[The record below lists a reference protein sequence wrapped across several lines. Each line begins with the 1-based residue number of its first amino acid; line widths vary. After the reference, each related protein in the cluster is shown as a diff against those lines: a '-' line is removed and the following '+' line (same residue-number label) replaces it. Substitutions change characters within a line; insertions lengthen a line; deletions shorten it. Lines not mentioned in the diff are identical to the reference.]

1 MFYVTAAEVQYINEE
16 ALAQDG
22 QQSLLLDAGKL
33 ESAIM
38 RPQMAANYEGANLAR
53 QTALLVSGIALA
65 HAFVDGNK
73 RTALLAGRLFL
84 RLNGYTLERD
94 PLEFANAILAL
105 VNRTDSLE
113 AATDRLTTWIQAR
126 MRPQAPEHG

>member
-1 MFYVTAAEVQYINEE
+1 MFYLTVAEAQYINEE
-16 ALAQDG
+16 MLAQDG
-22 QQSLLLDAGKL
+22 QQSLLMDEGKL

-38 RPQMAANYEGANLAR
+38 RPQMAANYEGADLAR

-84 RLNGYTLERD
+84 RLNGYMLERES
-94 PLEFANAILAL
+94 LEFADAILAL
-105 VNRTDSLE
+105 VNHTESLG
-113 AATDRLTTWIQAR
+113 AATDQFAAWIRAR
-126 MRPQAPEHG
+126 MRPQAS